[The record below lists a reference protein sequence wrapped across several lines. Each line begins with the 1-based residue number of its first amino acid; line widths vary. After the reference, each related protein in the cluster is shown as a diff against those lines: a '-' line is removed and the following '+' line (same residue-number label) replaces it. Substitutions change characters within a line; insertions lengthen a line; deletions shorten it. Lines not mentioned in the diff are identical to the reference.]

1 MDYVIILEEFILVNT
16 QFYIFIVIDVDVGRN
31 VVLIYNIIKG
41 NDDGKFGIFSDGKLY
56 IVKQLD
62 REIRD
67 LYKLIVMV
75 QDYGV
80 FVRSF
85 EVNVIIYILDSN
97 DNRLRFFNQ
106 TYFFYVFENV
116 FLGQKIGVVKVVDV
130 DIGRNVEF
138 VFLLLED

>member
-16 QFYIFIVIDVDVGRN
+16 QFYILIVIDVDVGRN
-31 VVLIYNIIKG
+31 VVLVYNIIKG
-41 NDDGKFGIFSDGKLY
+41 NDDGKFGIFLDGKLY

>member
-1 MDYVIILEEFILVNT
+1 M

-31 VVLIYNIIKG
+31 VVLVYNIIKG
-41 NDDGKFGIFSDGKLY
+41 NDDGKFGIFLDGKLY

>member
-1 MDYVIILEEFILVNT
+1 MNYVIILEEFILVNT

-31 VVLIYNIIKG
+31 VVLVYNIIKG
-41 NDDGKFGIFSDGKLY
+41 NDDGKFGIFLDGKLY

>member
-1 MDYVIILEEFILVNT
+1 MDYVIILEEFILVNI

-31 VVLIYNIIKG
+31 VVLVYNIIKG
-41 NDDGKFGIFSDGKLY
+41 NDDGKFGIFLDGKLY

>member
-31 VVLIYNIIKG
+31 VVLVYNIIKG
-41 NDDGKFGIFSDGKLY
+41 NDDGKFGIFLDGKLY

-116 FLGQKIGVVKVVDV
+116 FLGQMIGVVKVVDV

>member
-1 MDYVIILEEFILVNT
+1 
-16 QFYIFIVIDVDVGRN
+16 
-31 VVLIYNIIKG
+31 
-41 NDDGKFGIFSDGKLY
+41 
-56 IVKQLD
+56 
-62 REIRD
+62 
-67 LYKLIVMV
+67 MV

>member
-31 VVLIYNIIKG
+31 VVLVYNIIKG
-41 NDDGKFGIFSDGKLY
+41 NDDGKFGIFLDGKLY

>member
-1 MDYVIILEEFILVNT
+1 M

-31 VVLIYNIIKG
+31 VVLVYNIIKG
-41 NDDGKFGIFSDGKLY
+41 NDDGKFGIFLDGKLY

-106 TYFFYVFENV
+106 IYFFYVFENV

>member
-1 MDYVIILEEFILVNT
+1 M

-31 VVLIYNIIKG
+31 VVLVYNIIKG
-41 NDDGKFGIFSDGKLY
+41 NDDGKFGIFLDGKLY

-62 REIRD
+62 WEIRD